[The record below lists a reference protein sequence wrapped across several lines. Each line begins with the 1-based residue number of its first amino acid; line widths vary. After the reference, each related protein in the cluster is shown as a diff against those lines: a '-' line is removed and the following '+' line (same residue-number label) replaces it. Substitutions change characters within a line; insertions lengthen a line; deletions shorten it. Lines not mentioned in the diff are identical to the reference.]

1 MSLYCI
7 SYWKRW
13 IFIAKSVYWRVNLPL
28 IQPLFKSPP
37 RQLFHYP
44 GQKQRRRCEETPGFL
59 FQWPD
64 IQNGRKLEHIRDWSN
79 HKRDRMCFDVFC
91 IHFVD
96 PMGSMPKLLLQ
107 GRVFDLIKNLQQG
120 WVSRHCFLPRHPLK
134 SSSLH
139 CFPSPKKTRPP
150 PAPCQDHVQQ
160 VLGSSW
166 RLGCSQHHLLIAETS
181 WGLPSKKTAGLPLT
195 TKHRTQQKME
205 LSFRVMFQLDDNE
218 NIKLHQAWKENG
230 SLKSK
235 GGSAKELRSKTQ
247 LLRILV
253 LRVNLLFFSWL
264 SAMLAVLTP
273 TSTPDKKKKFY

>member
-1 MSLYCI
+1 MENPPFEDVII

-13 IFIAKSVYWRVNLPL
+13 IFIAKLVYWRVNLPL

-37 RQLFHYP
+37 RQPFHYP

-64 IQNGRKLEHIRDWSN
+64 IQKREEIGTYPKLIEPQ
-79 HKRDRMCFDVFC
+79 KGQDVFWC
-91 IHFVD
+91 VLHPFC
-96 PMGSMPKLLLQ
+96 GSHGVNAETVASRSSFWFDQKLAAGLGFKTL
-107 GRVFDLIKNLQQG
+107 F
-120 WVSRHCFLPRHPLK
+120 PP
-134 SSSLH
+134 SSSPQVIISPL
-139 CFPSPKKTRPP
+139 FSSPKKTRPP

-181 WGLPSKKTAGLPLT
+181 WGLPSKQTAGLPLT

-235 GGSAKELRSKTQ
+235 GGSAK
-247 LLRILV
+247 
-253 LRVNLLFFSWL
+253 SWGQKPN
-264 SAMLAVLTP
+264 S
-273 TSTPDKKKKFY
+273 